1 MTTAPLRGEY
11 KELICLKN
19 ISIDY
24 VDWGTVEVHEGKYY
38 KECLSG
44 FGYFKENICKG
55 DPDLTEINCAL
66 IEIDGQLWPF
76 DKKHFRTLRELREK
90 KLKELGL

>member
-11 KELICLKN
+11 KELICLKTT
-19 ISIDY
+19 SITY
-24 VDWGTVEVHEGKYY
+24 VDWGNVEVFEGKYY
-38 KECLSG
+38 KECISG

-66 IEIDGQLWPF
+66 IEINGQLWPF
-76 DKKHFRTLRELREK
+76 DKKYFGTLRELREIKLK
-90 KLKELGL
+90 KLGI

>member
-1 MTTAPLRGEY
+1 MTTAPSRGEY
-11 KELICLKN
+11 KEVICLKTT
-19 ISIDY
+19 SIDY
-24 VDWGTVEVHEGKYY
+24 VDRGTVKVHEGKYY

-44 FGYFKENICKG
+44 FGYLKENICKA
-55 DPDLTEINCAL
+55 DPDLTEINCVL

-76 DKKHFRTLRELREK
+76 DKKHFGTLRELREK